1 MAENKNHIN
10 FDKKEVDELFL
21 DIATLIEN
29 GTYFEEAKKWY
40 CQKYILV
47 YVQRRFLFLI
57 SILLLISCYVT
68 VKECG
73 TYFPLEKK
81 VPLAVENSDPS
92 SYYFELFKLSNPNE
106 DIRQVNEGLMRY
118 FVKEFVIN
126 FESYDFKNNFEQIE
140 KNRLFIKNYGE
151 KSLLEQFDERMSNI
165 NIDGF
170 KLKYHKSTK
179 REIKVEN
186 VKILNAN
193 NQEDIVYFKTIF
205 PKEDFL
211 ETKDSFTAIVK
222 FTAYERNVK
231 GNFPFKYIAFVKI
244 KFPFVVYNKSK
255 KDFEKIE
262 FNILDYEVV
271 ALKP

>member
-1 MAENKNHIN
+1 MAKNNTPIS

-29 GTYFEEAKKWY
+29 GSYFEEAKKWY

-47 YVQRRFLFLI
+47 YVQRRFLFFI
-57 SILLLISCYVT
+57 SIILLLSCYAT

-81 VPLAVENSDPS
+81 VPLAVENVDPS
-92 SYYFELFKLSNPNE
+92 SYYFELFKLSNQNE
-106 DIRQVNEGLMRY
+106 NIRQVNEGLMRY

-126 FESYDFKNNFEQIE
+126 FESYDFKNNFEQID
-140 KNRLFIKNYGE
+140 KNRLFIKNYSE
-151 KSLLEQFDERMSNI
+151 KPLLEQFDEKMSNL

-170 KLKYHKSTK
+170 KLKYHKATK
-179 REIKVEN
+179 REIKVESVN
-186 VKILNAN
+186 ILNASN
-193 NQEDIVYFKTIF
+193 PEDVIYFKTIF

-211 ETKDSFTAIVK
+211 ETKNSFTAIIN

-244 KFPFVVYNKSK
+244 KFPFVIYNKTK

-262 FNILDYEVV
+262 FNILDYKVV
-271 ALKP
+271 ALKV